1 MSEEIG
7 PGRRRR
13 RNHASMTVLFPHT
26 PRFHIIIPLFLFS
39 REESGLRAGYFPPP
53 FYHMAATDAV
63 IQFSFLLLFCPLPA
77 FFPLKFSSWIRPE
90 IFPLLR

>member
-7 PGRRRR
+7 PGRRWRG
-13 RNHASMTVLFPHT
+13 NHASMTVLFPHT
-26 PRFHIIIPLFLFS
+26 PVSHYNTTFLFS

-77 FFPLKFSSWIRPE
+77 FFPLKISSWIRTE
-90 IFPLLR
+90 IFPPLR